1 MNIYGII
8 SLILSIIAFFIMGNP
23 AYIYICLILTV
34 IGLIAGIL
42 GIRKNPQKKGIAVA
56 GVIASVVV
64 LLTAGLQLTMG
75 ILSYRDKSDLSE
87 TRNEQLQAETN
98 REKEENG
105 LDKVSVD
112 TILYNEN
119 DIEIK
124 VIQVGGDFISVAVT
138 NHTEKELTVE
148 RTDVIING
156 EHVELTDFQ
165 SAIAKPD
172 AFVNMQLLLDGLG
185 MDQFESIKV
194 SYKISEDGK
203 EIANIKDLTILE

>member
-156 EHVELTDFQ
+156 ESVELTDFQ
-165 SAIAKPD
+165 SATAKPG

-185 MDQFESIKV
+185 IDQFESIKV

-203 EIANIKDLTILE
+203 EIVNIKDLTILE

>member
-185 MDQFESIKV
+185 IDQFESIKV

-203 EIANIKDLTILE
+203 EIVNIKDLTILE